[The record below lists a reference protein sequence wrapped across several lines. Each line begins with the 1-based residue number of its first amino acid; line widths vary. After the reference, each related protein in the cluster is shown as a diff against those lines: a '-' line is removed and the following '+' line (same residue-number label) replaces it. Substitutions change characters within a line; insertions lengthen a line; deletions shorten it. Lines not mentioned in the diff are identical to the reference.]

1 MKVGTVAGK
10 KTRLLSSLLFSLFFF
25 FSSCHYIFLPFLSS
39 SFILPR
45 CLVWGIGVWLSVE
58 EDRGCLDFND
68 GLDDNLDLVRDLDA
82 WPVYLIENCSLIHQF
97 FLTISWFFIYVYDW
111 VDSFFHSSTWC
122 FLMKINILLYFICWK
137 WILEISKLIY
147 FYRSN

>member
-82 WPVYLIENCSLIHQF
+82 WPVENCSLIHQF
-97 FLTISWFFIYVYDW
+97 FWRFLDFLYICMIGSIA
-111 VDSFFHSSTWC
+111 SF
-122 FLMKINILLYFICWK
+122 ILLLDVSW
-137 WILEISKLIY
+137 WKLISCCIS
-147 FYRSN
+147 FVGNGF

>member
-97 FLTISWFFIYVYDW
+97 FWRFLDFLYICMIGSIA
-111 VDSFFHSSTWC
+111 SF
-122 FLMKINILLYFICWK
+122 ILLLDVSW
-137 WILEISKLIY
+137 WKLISCCIS
-147 FYRSN
+147 FVGNGF